1 MITITALRVEDIRFP
16 TSLGLDGS
24 DAMNPDPDYSAAY
37 VILETDRAELS
48 GHGLTFTI
56 GRGNEICCAAIRALE
71 NQIVGLQLETI
82 AADMGAFWRQF
93 TSDSQLRWIGP
104 DKGAIHLATGA
115 VVNAVWDLWAKS
127 QGKPVWQLVAE
138 MTPEELVRCIDFRYI
153 TDCITPQEALNL
165 LKQRAVG
172 KEQRLERLLQ
182 EGYPCYTTSAGWLG
196 YPDDKLRRLCQ
207 EAVDAGFSFLKL
219 KVGRDLE
226 DDIRRVGI
234 AREVIGPD
242 RQLMID
248 ANQVWEVNDA
258 IPWVKHLAFASPWF
272 IEEPTSPDDVEGHR
286 RIREAVYPVKV
297 ATGEMCQNRIL
308 FKQFIMREAIDVVQ
322 IDACRLGGVNEVL
335 AVMLMAAKYHLP
347 VCPHAGGVGLCEY
360 VQHLSMIDYLC
371 IAGTHEGRVIEYVDH
386 LHEHFLDPCE
396 IQGAAYMPPQAPGYS
411 IEMHPA
417 SIEQYRF
424 RG

>member
-1 MITITALRVEDIRFP
+1 MTTITALRVEDIRFP

-37 VILETDRAELS
+37 VILETDRADLS

-56 GRGNEICCAAIRALE
+56 GRGNEICCVAIRALE
-71 NQIVGLQLETI
+71 HQIVGERLEDI
-82 AADMGAFWRQF
+82 AADMGAFWRRF

-127 QGKPVWQLVAE
+127 VGKPVWRLVAE

-153 TDCITPQEALNL
+153 TDCITPQEALAL
-165 LKQRAVG
+165 LQQRAEG
-172 KEQRLERLLQ
+172 KERRLERLLQ

-207 EAVDAGFSFLKL
+207 EAVDAGFSYLKL

-226 DDIRRVGI
+226 DDIRRVRI

-242 RQLMID
+242 RRLMID
-248 ANQVWEVNDA
+248 ANQVWEVDEA
-258 IPWVKHLAFASPWF
+258 IPWVKHLAFAKPWF

-286 RIREAVYPVKV
+286 RIREGVAPVKV
-297 ATGEMCQNRIL
+297 ATGEMCQNRIM
-308 FKQFIMREAIDVVQ
+308 FKQFIMRGAVDVVQ

-335 AVMLMAAKYHLP
+335 AVMLMAAKYQLP

-360 VQHLSMIDYLC
+360 VQHLSMIDFLC

-386 LHEHFLDPCE
+386 LHEHFVDPCV
-396 IQGAAYMPPQAPGYS
+396 INGAAYMPPSRPGYS